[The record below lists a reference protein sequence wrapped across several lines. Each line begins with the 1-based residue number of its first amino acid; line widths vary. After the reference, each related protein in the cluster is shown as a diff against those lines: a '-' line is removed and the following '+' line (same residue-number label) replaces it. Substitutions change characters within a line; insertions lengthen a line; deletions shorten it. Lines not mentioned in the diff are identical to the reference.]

1 MIENKDKKG
10 LPAMKLIFRE
20 SLEVEIESLQQ
31 VLCLVADLSFSQK
44 KVIAANLKI
53 TDSQFSKYLHET
65 EGAKFPL
72 SLLPDFIK
80 ETKNIAPIVFLIEY
94 SSLKEEIK
102 KWIKE
107 EEVKDATV

>member
-1 MIENKDKKG
+1 
-10 LPAMKLIFRE
+10 MKLIFRE
-20 SLEVEIESLQQ
+20 SLEVEIESLQH

-53 TDSQFSKYLHET
+53 TESQLSKYLHET

-80 ETKNIAPIVFLIEY
+80 ETGSAAPIVYLIEY
-94 SSLKEEIK
+94 AGLKDK
-102 KWIKE
+102 IKE
-107 EEVKDATV
+107 WILSEEGKDERET

>member
-1 MIENKDKKG
+1 MIQRKHEAGK
-10 LPAMKLIFRE
+10 ASMKIIFQDSRKI
-20 SLEVEIESLQQ
+20 EIESLQQ

-44 KVIAANLKI
+44 KVIAANLGI
-53 TDSQFSKYLHET
+53 SECLFSKYLHET

-94 SSLKEEIK
+94 AGLKDKIK
-102 KWIKE
+102 KWLKPE
-107 EEVKDATV
+107 EEDGTV